1 MKLFDDRL
9 EILSP
14 GKLSGFITLEN
25 MKTERYS
32 RNPQIAR
39 VLTEFGIVREL
50 NEGVKKYIVKCK
62 DFI

>member
-39 VLTEFGIVREL
+39 VLTEFGIVRKL